1 MSKNLNEL
9 EEEITDLKEQ
19 IEEKDNKIQK
29 SLNDIIDFTQKQP
42 DPLLPNFPR
51 NENPWTKPIQNEK
64 QKDFDS
70 LENKKE
76 NEEVQ
81 NTEDKQEKEKE
92 N

>member
-19 IEEKDNKIQK
+19 IEQKENKIRK

-51 NENPWTKPIQNEK
+51 NENPWTKPIKNVK
-64 QKDFDS
+64 QKDFDN

-81 NTEDKQEKEKE
+81 KNVDLNEQEK
-92 N
+92 